1 MGVKFFVDEKAHKLF
16 RDLVDTK
23 GSPFYKKDLKDV
35 FIFSMALA
43 FKLGKRKPLGKKK
56 DIADISVFTE
66 SQLLLIKSVA
76 VATENNLEVLLDEK
90 KKFEIAEEYANAG
103 IYVLHEIIFES
114 KENID
119 NAIRALD
126 KKISNLVKIK

>member
-1 MGVKFFVDEKAHKLF
+1 MGIKFFVDERAHKLF

-43 FKLGKRKPLGKKK
+43 FRLGRRKSLRKRK

-66 SQLLLIKSVA
+66 PQLLLIKSVA
-76 VATENNLEVLLDEK
+76 IATENNLEVLLDEK

-103 IYVLHEIIFES
+103 IYILHEIIFES
-114 KENID
+114 KKNID
-119 NAIRALD
+119 DAVRILD
-126 KKISNLVKIK
+126 KKISELVKVK